1 MVAIVVTTD
10 TITLYDE
17 HGGSFVV
24 KQGHPN
30 VPHIIN
36 EVAPRIDSYGYA
48 MYDHEGVMAQ
58 HKQENVYTEFE
69 KQSDVVKF
77 FSIAKRKLKSL
88 FGTEEKEPEPLV
100 PTAIGTIPTPDSN
113 TCAEP
118 SNNADLLKEVMQ
130 HATPSDS
137 CEFTDESNPNS
148 DDGEDEGTTVIA
160 VVDDKVIPDVQHLN
174 RHLNYANANSPKAVE
189 NFLKRL
195 SKVIDN
201 RRHSVEDLMQFLR
214 SANLPIADD
223 GRVIAYKNL
232 SKKSANDA
240 RFVDIHS
247 KKVSQDVGW
256 IVCVPDHLVDQN
268 RRQNCS
274 NGLHIANP
282 SYLSS
287 FTGEACVLVKVA
299 PEDFFAV
306 PECNTNKARVCR
318 YDILAVLSDE
328 QKASVHRKHTITDAE
343 GGKELLAKAMR
354 GDLDRMHTK
363 VEVTEHQG
371 NGLKITRINTKK
383 GKATPNPV
391 ASIELT
397 KVKEI
402 EEVAPAKSNA
412 TSAPVDPKAIVEKV
426 PEPNKTSTDKA
437 KSYKKRCDEVVL
449 TRGKTKSGKESPRAK
464 LLALLA
470 STTPSKLTDAEIKQA
485 KELRKQAKKSFKALG
500 VSAEFLAVLDK

>member
-17 HGGSFVV
+17 HGGSYIV

-69 KQSDVVKF
+69 KQSGVVKF

-88 FGTEEKEPEPLV
+88 FNAEEKEPKPLV

-160 VVDDKVIPDVQHLN
+160 VVDDKIIPDVQHLN
-174 RHLNYANANSPKAVE
+174 RHLDYANASSSKAME
-189 NFLKRL
+189 NFLSRI

-214 SANLPIADD
+214 TANLPIADD
-223 GRVIAYKNL
+223 GRIIAYKNL
-232 SKKSANDA
+232 TSRNANNA

-247 KKVSQDVGW
+247 RKVSQDVGW
-256 IVCVPDHLVDQN
+256 IVCVPEHLVDQN
-268 RRQNCS
+268 RRRNCS
-274 NGLHIANP
+274 NGLHVANP
-282 SYLSS
+282 SYLHS
-287 FTGEACVLVKVA
+287 FTGDVCVMVKVA

-306 PECNTNKARVCR
+306 PQYNTNKARVCR
-318 YDILAVLSDE
+318 YDILALLTDD
-328 QKASVHRKHTITDAE
+328 QKHSVHRELTITNAK

-354 GDLDRMHTK
+354 GDFDRMHTR
-363 VEVTEHQG
+363 VEVTQHNG
-371 NGLKITRINTKK
+371 NGLSITPINTKK
-383 GKATPNPV
+383 AKHTPQAPVPTEHKELSDVAPVAKHPETAPVNPKQIAEKAPQPKKRVAKQKVAKPKPPKAT
-391 ASIELT
+391 
-397 KVKEI
+397 K
-402 EEVAPAKSNA
+402 PAKS
-412 TSAPVDPKAIVEKV
+412 
-426 PEPNKTSTDKA
+426 
-437 KSYKKRCDEVVL
+437 
-449 TRGKTKSGKESPRAK
+449 SPRAD
-464 LLALLA
+464 LLALLG
-470 STTPSKLTDAEIKQA
+470 STTPETITQA
-485 KELRKQAKKSFKALG
+485 QVEKANELRKQAKKSFKALG
-500 VSAEFLAVLDK
+500 IDDKYIKVLMPK